1 LFVFATLFLI
11 PSSNLVSAPSV
22 TSVYWSEDD
31 GTGEIFSA
39 DLATQ
44 TVTQI
49 TSGGFDRIDDVEL
62 NALNAK
68 LWWNNWDPGTPSAT
82 EGLWESNLDG
92 TGQMQRLSG
101 LQNSC
106 AGAGELQTSG
116 LTGIVL
122 DPANQQVFYTRGVS
136 YANCPNGEV
145 SRVNMDGTGYTIL
158 DNIVGGDSWHPDGI
172 ELVGNTIYW
181 GDPGIIAA
189 PVPGAVNSMDTNG
202 GGQIANLVPHTDFH
216 GRSIAVDA
224 ADGLLF
230 YSAHDRLSRGT
241 GGAIF
246 VFDINAGG
254 APTNV
259 LNDPTTGIAD
269 VELDAANNRIYWT
282 DYANGQIRS
291 ASYDAAGNLGAI
303 TNEITGLTNPYGL
316 ALRFLTQGVGGEY
329 FTLDTTALLVAGLQ
343 TNLAWIIPVAVSTVG
358 IGAFL
363 LRKKF

>member
-1 LFVFATLFLI
+1 MFVFATLFLI

-22 TSVYWSEDD
+22 ASVYWSEDD

-62 NALNAK
+62 DALHAK

-106 AGAGELQTSG
+106 APGELQTSG

-122 DPANQQVFYTRGVS
+122 DPANQQVFFTRGVS
-136 YANCPNGEV
+136 YANCPDGEV

-158 DNIVGGDSWHPDGI
+158 HTGSWHPDGI
-172 ELVGNTIYW
+172 DLSGGTVYW
-181 GDPGIIAA
+181 ANPGILTGSSGFG
-189 PVPGAVNSMDTNG
+189 PVNTMDTAG
-202 GGQIANLVPHTDFH
+202 GNKVLDQLPQIIGD
-216 GRSIAVDA
+216 GRSVAVDSA
-224 ADGLLF
+224 KALLF
-230 YSAHDRLSRGT
+230 YSAHGTIGVPGRST
-241 GGAIF
+241 GGEIF
-246 VFDINAGG
+246 VVDLNNVAAG
-254 APTNV
+254 ATNV
-259 LNDPTTGIAD
+259 LSDLTTGIPD
-269 VELDAANNRIYWT
+269 VELDTANMRIYWT
-282 DYANGQIRS
+282 DYTNGLIRS

-303 TNEITGLTNPYGL
+303 TNEISGLTQPYGL